1 MAQLI
6 SWAAAKVAATG
17 VFIGGSADRVLSVVA
32 TGVGVYEITLENALG
47 VPECCPT
54 VTPWYTPSS
63 ASAPMTW
70 GNAGLKID
78 GITLVVNIF
87 SDVAGVT
94 TPTDGAFCLVV
105 DRFMP

>member
-1 MAQLI
+1 M
-6 SWAAAKVAATG
+6 AKVNAAGAWIGEPIGFVGVPLKTG
-17 VFIGGSADRVLSVVA
+17 P
-32 TGVGVYEITLENALG
+32 GVYELTFGNALG
-47 VPECCPT
+47 VPECCPI